1 MAKGKVG
8 LGRRGEALAAEAL
21 QQRGFTI
28 VTQNWH
34 CPEGEADLIAQRAGE
49 WYFIEVRTRRGTGR
63 SGAGGYGSPEESLTP
78 RKFARMEAVAR
89 RYLSEQG
96 ADEAQNAA
104 QNAAQDVTWH
114 LSFVAVAIDGAGRLE
129 RITVYLDP
137 ESDPWEVL

>member
-8 LGRRGEALAAEAL
+8 LGRQGEALAAEAL

-28 VTQNWH
+28 VAQNWH

-49 WYFIEVRTRRGTGR
+49 WYFVEVRTRRETSR
-63 SGAGGYGSPEESLTP
+63 AGAESYDSPEASITP

-96 ADEAQNAA
+96 TDEAADAA
-104 QNAAQDVTWH
+104 WH
-114 LSFVAVAIDGAGRLE
+114 VSFVAVGLDRAGRLQ
-129 RITVYLDP
+129 RITAYLDP
-137 ESDPWEVL
+137 ESEPWEVL

>member
-49 WYFIEVRTRRGTGR
+49 WYFVEVRTRRGTGP
-63 SGAGGYGSPEESLTP
+63 GNAGSYGSPEESLTP

-96 ADEAQNAA
+96 ADEAQ
-104 QNAAQDVTWH
+104 DVAWH
-114 LSFVAVAIDGAGRLE
+114 VSFAAVALDGTGRLE

-137 ESDPWEVL
+137 ESDPWEIL

>member
-28 VTQNWH
+28 VTQNWR
-34 CPEGEADLIAQRAGE
+34 CPEGEVDLIAQRADE
-49 WYFIEVRTRRGTGR
+49 WYFVEVRTRRGTRRG
-63 SGAGGYGSPEESLTP
+63 GAGGYGSPEESLTP
-78 RKFARMEAVAR
+78 RKFARMQAVAR

-96 ADEAQNAA
+96 AEK
-104 QNAAQDVTWH
+104 AQDVTWH
-114 LSFVAVAIDGAGRLE
+114 ISFVAVALDSMGRLE
-129 RITVYLDP
+129 RITAYLDP

>member
-28 VTQNWH
+28 VAQNWH

-49 WYFIEVRTRRGTGR
+49 WYFVEVRTRRGVSLG
-63 SGAGGYGSPEESLTP
+63 SASGYGSPEESLTP

-96 ADEAQNAA
+96 AEE
-104 QNAAQDVTWH
+104 AQDVTWH
-114 LSFVAVAIDGAGRLE
+114 VSFVAVALDGSGRLE

>member
-8 LGRRGEALAAEAL
+8 LGRRGETLAAEAL

-28 VTQNWH
+28 VTRNWH

-49 WYFIEVRTRRGTGR
+49 WYFVEVRTRREISHG
-63 SGAGGYGSPEESLTP
+63 SASGYGSPEESLTP
-78 RKFARMEAVAR
+78 RKLARMEAVAR

-96 ADEAQNAA
+96 ADEAQ
-104 QNAAQDVTWH
+104 DVAWH
-114 LSFVAVAIDGAGRLE
+114 LSFVAVVLNNAGRLK

>member
-1 MAKGKVG
+1 MARGKVG

-49 WYFIEVRTRRGTGR
+49 WYFIEVRTRREAGR
-63 SGAGGYGSPEESLTP
+63 GGAEGYGSPEESLTP

-96 ADEAQNAA
+96 VDE
-104 QNAAQDVTWH
+104 AQDVTWH
-114 LSFVAVAIDGAGRLE
+114 ISFVAVALDGAGRLE

>member
-1 MAKGKVG
+1 MAKGRVG

-28 VTQNWH
+28 VAQNWR
-34 CPEGEADLIAQRAGE
+34 CPEGEADLIAERAGE
-49 WYFIEVRTRRGTGR
+49 WHFVEVRTRRGSA
-63 SGAGGYGSPEESLTP
+63 SGFGSPEESLTP

-96 ADEAQNAA
+96 ADEAQ
-104 QNAAQDVTWH
+104 DVAWH
-114 LSFVAVAIDGAGRLE
+114 LSFVAVALDAVGRVE

>member
-28 VTQNWH
+28 ITQNWH

-49 WYFIEVRTRRGTGR
+49 WYFVEVRTRRGTGP
-63 SGAGGYGSPEESLTP
+63 GNAGSYGSPEESLTP

-96 ADEAQNAA
+96 ADEAQ
-104 QNAAQDVTWH
+104 DVAWH
-114 LSFVAVAIDGAGRLE
+114 VSFVAVALDGTGRLE

-137 ESDPWEVL
+137 ESDPWEIL

>member
-1 MAKGKVG
+1 MATGKVG
-8 LGRRGEALAAEAL
+8 LGRQGEALAADAL
-21 QQRGFTI
+21 QRRGFTI

-63 SGAGGYGSPEESLTP
+63 GGIGSYGSPEESLTP

-89 RYLSEQG
+89 RYLSEQD
-96 ADEAQNAA
+96 ADEAQD
-104 QNAAQDVTWH
+104 AAQDVAWH
-114 LSFVAVAIDGAGRLE
+114 VSFVAVALDGAGRLE

-137 ESDPWEVL
+137 DSDPWEVL

>member
-21 QQRGFTI
+21 QQHGFTI

-34 CPEGEADLIAQRAGE
+34 CPEGEADVIAQRAGE
-49 WYFIEVRTRRGTGR
+49 WYFVEVRTRRGTG
-63 SGAGGYGSPEESLTP
+63 YGSPEESITP
-78 RKFARMEAVAR
+78 RKLARMEAVAR

-96 ADEAQNAA
+96 ADEAQ
-104 QNAAQDVTWH
+104 DVTWH
-114 LSFVAVAIDGAGRLE
+114 LSFVAVALDGVGRLQ

-137 ESDPWEVL
+137 ESEPWEVL

>member
-28 VTQNWH
+28 VARNWH

-49 WYFIEVRTRRGTGR
+49 WYFVEVRTRRSTGQ
-63 SGAGGYGSPEESLTP
+63 GSPEESLTP

-96 ADEAQNAA
+96 AEEAQDAPHP
-104 QNAAQDVTWH
+104 AAQDVAWH
-114 LSFVAVAIDGAGRLE
+114 VSFVAVALDGAGRLE

>member
-8 LGRRGEALAAEAL
+8 LGRLGEALAAKAL

-28 VTQNWH
+28 ITQNWH
-34 CPEGEADLIAQRAGE
+34 CPEGEVDLIAQRAGE
-49 WYFIEVRTRRGTGR
+49 WYFVEVRTRRGTGLG
-63 SGAGGYGSPEESLTP
+63 SASGYGSPEESLTP

-89 RYLSEQG
+89 RYLSEQD
-96 ADEAQNAA
+96 ADEAQNAI
-104 QNAAQDVTWH
+104 QDVAWH
-114 LSFVAVAIDGAGRLE
+114 VSFVAVALDSAGHLE

>member
-49 WYFIEVRTRRGTGR
+49 WYFVEVRTRRGTGP
-63 SGAGGYGSPEESLTP
+63 GNAGSYGSPEESLTP

-96 ADEAQNAA
+96 ADEAQ
-104 QNAAQDVTWH
+104 DVAWH
-114 LSFVAVAIDGAGRLE
+114 VSFVAVALDGTGRLE

-137 ESDPWEVL
+137 ESDPWEIL

>member
-49 WYFIEVRTRRGTGR
+49 WYFVEVRTRRGTGR
-63 SGAGGYGSPEESLTP
+63 GSASNYGSPEESLTP

-96 ADEAQNAA
+96 ADEAQ
-104 QNAAQDVTWH
+104 DVAWH
-114 LSFVAVAIDGAGRLE
+114 LSFVAVALDGAGRLE

>member
-49 WYFIEVRTRRGTGR
+49 WYFIEVRTRRETGF
-63 SGAGGYGSPEESLTP
+63 GSPEESVTP

-96 ADEAQNAA
+96 ADEAQ
-104 QNAAQDVTWH
+104 DVAWH
-114 LSFVAVAIDGAGRLE
+114 VSFVAVAMDGAGHLE

>member
-28 VTQNWH
+28 VAQNWH

-49 WYFIEVRTRRGTGR
+49 WYFVEVRTRRTTGLDN
-63 SGAGGYGSPEESLTP
+63 YGSPEESLTP
-78 RKFARMEAVAR
+78 RKLARMEAVAR

-96 ADEAQNAA
+96 TDEAG
-104 QNAAQDVTWH
+104 DVAWH
-114 LSFVAVAIDGAGRLE
+114 VSFVAVGLDRAGRLQ

-137 ESDPWEVL
+137 ESEPWEML

>member
-28 VTQNWH
+28 IAQNWH
-34 CPEGEADLIAQRAGE
+34 CPEGEVDVIAQRAGE
-49 WYFIEVRTRRGTGR
+49 WYFIEVRTRRGAR
-63 SGAGGYGSPEESLTP
+63 RVRAGGYGSPEESLTP

-96 ADEAQNAA
+96 ADEAQ
-104 QNAAQDVTWH
+104 DVAWH
-114 LSFVAVAIDGAGRLE
+114 LSFVAVALDATGRLE

>member
-34 CPEGEADLIAQRAGE
+34 CPEGEADLIAQRADE
-49 WYFIEVRTRRGTGR
+49 WYFVEVRTRRRTNRR
-63 SGAGGYGSPEESLTP
+63 STSGYGSPEESLTP

-96 ADEAQNAA
+96 AEE
-104 QNAAQDVTWH
+104 AQDVAWH
-114 LSFVAVAIDGAGRLE
+114 ISFVAVVLDSSGRLK

>member
-21 QQRGFTI
+21 QQRGFSI

-34 CPEGEADLIAQRAGE
+34 CPEGEADVIAQRAGE
-49 WYFIEVRTRRGTGR
+49 WYFVEVRTRRGT
-63 SGAGGYGSPEESLTP
+63 SHGSPEESLTP

-89 RYLSEQG
+89 RYLSEHG
-96 ADEAQNAA
+96 ADEAQ
-104 QNAAQDVTWH
+104 DVVWH
-114 LSFVAVAIDGAGRLE
+114 VSFVAVALDGVGRLE

-137 ESDPWEVL
+137 ESEPWEVL